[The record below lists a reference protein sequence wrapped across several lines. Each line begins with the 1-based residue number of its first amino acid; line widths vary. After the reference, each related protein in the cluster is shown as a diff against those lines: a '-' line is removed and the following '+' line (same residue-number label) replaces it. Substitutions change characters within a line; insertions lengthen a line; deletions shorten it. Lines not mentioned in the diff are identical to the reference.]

1 MAVGVFPAFK
11 LGVLFLKQISK
22 PIAKLLVSQAKNH
35 PVFRTYFIIPPAQF
49 YHWAEVKAK
58 MYVMNLGKPTKV
70 AKLNEQMAI
79 ELGANLMGEV
89 IIFTVAGGCLFFE
102 YNRQSVKE
110 AKKEADRQAQVQK
123 FTDDIQTLHESSQ
136 EQEKQI
142 KYLTTVVEELAK
154 NPKQKIN
161 LEKLKPVELV
171 PSSDLNSPDD
181 LSRKSPDDKSVVH
194 RALDYYE
201 KDVKGTRS

>member
-1 MAVGVFPAFK
+1 
-11 LGVLFLKQISK
+11 
-22 PIAKLLVSQAKNH
+22 
-35 PVFRTYFIIPPAQF
+35 
-49 YHWAEVKAK
+49 WAEVKAK